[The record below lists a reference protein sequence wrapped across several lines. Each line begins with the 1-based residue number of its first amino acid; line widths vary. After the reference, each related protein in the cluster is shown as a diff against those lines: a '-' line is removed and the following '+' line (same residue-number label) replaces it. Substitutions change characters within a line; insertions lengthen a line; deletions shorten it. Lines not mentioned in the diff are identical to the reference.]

1 MSYQTF
7 ISYLSRSS
15 AVYPSQAKKEPPTMG
30 LPPQINLLAPLL
42 LLSYSASDIPITI
55 FRLLTSSPS
64 KLLSWASFQ
73 HAWFGYFWSWF
84 SNLPRPQLIAI
95 LSPLVRSHASGI
107 VLDIGPGS
115 GQWVS
120 LYSSTAHKITKIY
133 GVEPNIEHHAA
144 LRRKVEE
151 AGLKGIYE
159 ILPVGAQDLA
169 SVGLEEESVDTIV
182 TLQTLCSCPGPQDV
196 IKSLYPYLKK
206 GGTWV
211 VFEHVKTKYSNDF
224 VGYWQRKY
232 NCIQAYLSSLLF
244 FADSCPFLAFVNLI
258 WPTFFGDCDITRPT
272 DDWLRAVGDWQEVSL
287 RAAEGEGPYDTLPH
301 SLGTLIKRN

>member
-1 MSYQTF
+1 
-7 ISYLSRSS
+7 
-15 AVYPSQAKKEPPTMG
+15 MG

-42 LLSYSASDIPITI
+42 LLSYSASYIPITI

-64 KLLSWASFQ
+64 KLLSWSSFQ

-120 LYSSTAHKITKIY
+120 LYSATAHQITKIY
-133 GVEPNIEHHAA
+133 GVEPNLEHHAA

-159 ILPVGAQDLA
+159 ILPVGAQDLGL
-169 SVGLEEESVDTIV
+169 VGLKEESVDTIV
-182 TLQTLCSCPGPQDV
+182 TLQTLCSCPRPQDV
-196 IKSLYPYLKK
+196 IKSSYPYLKK

-224 VGYWQRKY
+224 VGYWQ
-232 NCIQAYLSSLLF
+232 
-244 FADSCPFLAFVNLI
+244 PFVNLI
-258 WPTFFGDCDITRPT
+258 WPTFFGGCDITRPT
-272 DDWLRAVGDWQEVSL
+272 DDWLREAGDWEEVSL

-301 SLGTLIKRN
+301 SLGTLVKRK